1 MQTLV
6 FESLLIGTI
15 TSILG
20 NLIIKILIKFNSVE
34 NNDSLKPVLDTY
46 KDTYVIPVALFF
58 TGILIHV
65 LLLSVFLQWLFNVCY
80 GFIMCYCF
88 TLSLFYCSIV

>member
-34 NNDSLKPVLDTY
+34 KNDSLKPVLDTY

-65 LLLSVFLQWLFNVCY
+65 LLEYIGLNKW
-80 GFIMCYCF
+80 YCEKK
-88 TLSLFYCSIV
+88 CIKDRCKIICEKEI

>member
-65 LLLSVFLQWLFNVCY
+65 LLEYIGLNKW
-80 GFIMCYCF
+80 YCEKK
-88 TLSLFYCSIV
+88 CIKDRCKIICEKEI

>member
-20 NLIIKILIKFNSVE
+20 NLIIKILIRFNSVE
-34 NNDSLKPVLDTY
+34 KNDSLNPIIDTY
-46 KDTYVIPVALFF
+46 KDTYVVPFALFF
-58 TGILIHV
+58 RIFSVHEIECSSNQFLTKVLIES
-65 LLLSVFLQWLFNVCY
+65 LLLV
-80 GFIMCYCF
+80 I
-88 TLSLFYCSIV
+88 

>member
-20 NLIIKILIKFNSVE
+20 NLAIKILVKFNSVDK
-34 NNDSLKPVLDTY
+34 NDSLAPVLDSY
-46 KDTYVIPVALFF
+46 KDTYLVPIALFF

-65 LLLSVFLQWLFNVCY
+65 LLEYIGLNKWYCEKKCIKDRCKIVCEKE
-80 GFIMCYCF
+80 I
-88 TLSLFYCSIV
+88 